1 MITSYPGSP
10 DKVGGT
16 SSATQ
21 VAVELES
28 DDDWLKGKPTKDG
41 NPYRPQWAVR
51 MEVWRDICS
60 PQPCTPSLG
69 TYILKTWLRQCNTAD
84 CSDVIGY
91 FFEDT
96 RVFYSP
102 TTPIARPAQLEQTID
117 LTSIDHQDFER
128 FLFGFTSQTAVGDL
142 QTATIRNF
150 QLSFIRP
157 GDPFI
162 TDDPDWP

>member
-16 SSATQ
+16 DAATQ
-21 VAVELES
+21 VDVELES
-28 DDDWLKGKPTKDG
+28 DDDWLIGKPTKDG
-41 NPYRPQWAVR
+41 KPYRPQWAVR
-51 MEVWRDICS
+51 MEIWRDICS
-60 PQPCTPSLG
+60 PQPFPR
-69 TYILKTWLRQCNTAD
+69 TYILKTWLRQCKTDD
-84 CSDVIGY
+84 CRDVIGY

-96 RVFYSP
+96 RVFYAP
-102 TTPIARPAQLEQTID
+102 TTPIARPAQLEQPIS
-117 LTSIDHQDFER
+117 LLSGDHQDFER
-128 FLFGFTSQTAVGDL
+128 FLFGFTSQTATGDL

-157 GDPFI
+157 DDPFI